1 MSVAARTVGLA
12 MLCASLWLG
21 GCGYRLAG
29 TDSLPE
35 SRSEFRLVT
44 QNFSA
49 VSAAALR
56 SRLRQAGAKLVV
68 DPDASVAELEVSWLA
83 PADRSLVSSASNGKT
98 VQRISRG
105 IRFSL
110 RDAAG
115 RNLITNQTLIQ
126 QTDILLDDDNLLA
139 SDQERAEVAN
149 DLQRALFNQL
159 IRQLN
164 RI

>member
-1 MSVAARTVGLA
+1 MNFATTTVGLA

-35 SRSEFRLVT
+35 SRAEFRLVT
-44 QNFSA
+44 QNFSVA
-49 VSAAALR
+49 GDSALR
-56 SRLRQAGAKLVV
+56 SRLKQAGAKLVV
-68 DPDASVAELEVSWLA
+68 DPAASVAELEVSWLA
-83 PADRSLVSSASNGKT
+83 PADIGLVSSASNGKT

-115 RNLITNQTLIQ
+115 QELITNQTLTQ

-139 SDQERAEVAN
+139 SDQERAEIAV
-149 DLQRALFNQL
+149 DLQRVLFNQL

>member
-1 MSVAARTVGLA
+1 MRVAARTVGLVL
-12 MLCASLWLG
+12 LCTSLWLG

-35 SRSEFRLVT
+35 SRSEFRLLT
-44 QNFSA
+44 QNFSNA
-49 VSAAALR
+49 RLSALR
-56 SRLRQAGAKLVV
+56 SRLEQAGAKLV
-68 DPDASVAELEVSWLA
+68 DDGGASVAVLSVSWLA

-98 VQRISRG
+98 VQRITRG

-115 RNLITNQTLIQ
+115 KNLITDKTLTH

-139 SDQERAEVAN
+139 SDQERADVAN
-149 DLQRALFNQL
+149 DMQGALFNQL